1 MGWHTTSSK
10 RRTINLYWK
19 YFKKIF
25 NVNMNVSEY
34 IVKYLEEKKIKNV
47 FLVTG
52 GGMMFMVNALSK
64 SKIRLLHNHH

>member
-1 MGWHTTSSK
+1 
-10 RRTINLYWK
+10 
-19 YFKKIF
+19 
-25 NVNMNVSEY
+25 MNVSEY

-64 SKIRLLHNHH
+64 